1 MGALL
6 LLDGCQS
13 APRLKVDVAA
23 HGADFYTYSGHKLYG
38 PTGIGVLWGRR
49 ALLESMAPWQGGG
62 AMIDQVSFERTTFMP
77 PPQRFEAGTPH
88 IVGGIGLAAAID
100 WVEGIGVDRLH
111 AHEAALVTQCRAGLR
126 ELGFVRLFGPEES
139 AGIVSFEVEG
149 VHPHDVGT
157 ILDDEG
163 VAIRAGHHCAQPL
176 MELLGVPATCRASF
190 AAHSDSDDVEALLA
204 ALKKVKRIFG

>member
-1 MGALL
+1 M
-6 LLDGCQS
+6 
-13 APRLKVDVAA
+13 P
-23 HGADFYTYSGHKLYG
+23 
-38 PTGIGVLWGRR
+38 
-49 ALLESMAPWQGGG
+49 PWQGGG
-62 AMIDQVSFERTTFMP
+62 AMIDQVTFERTTFMP

-100 WVEGIGVDRLH
+100 WVEGIGIERIH
-111 AHEAALVTQCRAGLR
+111 AHEAGLVAECRAALR
-126 ELGFVRLFGPEES
+126 GLGFIRLFGPEES

-176 MELLGVPATCRASF
+176 MQLLGVPATCRASF
-190 AAHSDSDDVEALLA
+190 AAHSDSSDIAALVEG
-204 ALKKVKRIFG
+204 LKKVKRIFG